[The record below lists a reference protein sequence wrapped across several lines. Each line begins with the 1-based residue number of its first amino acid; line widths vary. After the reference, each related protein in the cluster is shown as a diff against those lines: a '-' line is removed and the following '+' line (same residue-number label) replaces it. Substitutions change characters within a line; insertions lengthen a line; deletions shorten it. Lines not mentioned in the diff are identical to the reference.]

1 MFWEKI
7 KEASL
12 RDCVLESARKGI
24 KRRLDT
30 SSCFDKNRKINQAER
45 KRRTKVDTKA
55 DERKCTQM
63 GQHTNAIVRSRDKDT
78 ERLED

>member
-30 SSCFDKNRKINQAER
+30 SSCFDKNRKNKSSWEKETDQGGHKSRR
-45 KRRTKVDTKA
+45 K
-55 DERKCTQM
+55 EM
-63 GQHTNAIVRSRDKDT
+63 HTDGATHKRDS
-78 ERLED
+78 